1 MNRRQFLMSAAALAT
16 LVGCG
21 RNEPIHQPTPLRS
34 ITPKL
39 SLSRVWTQ
47 SLGKMA
53 RRDVPGLH
61 IAENDDRFF
70 AAAGNGGVACVS
82 TAGEMVWQVNVG
94 NVVVAGPAISPVA
107 ELLYIGTARGEVIA
121 LSEKTG
127 ESRWKTQLDTEVLSV
142 LAGSGRVFV
151 RSADGK
157 LTALDALD
165 GKALWVLDHD
175 MPVLSVRGMAAP
187 LPVANALVLGWEDG
201 LVETVL
207 QVNGERA
214 WEARIALPR
223 GRTDIE
229 RMVDAQS
236 ALLTDGA
243 RIFAAATNGKVVAL
257 ELQSGNQL
265 WANDTSTWVD
275 MAMGEQRLFVVAQ
288 DDTVKALS
296 TESGR
301 VLWMQDTLKYR
312 RLSKAVAWGNH
323 VAVTD
328 MEGVLHLLNG
338 ADGSLIA
345 RSEGA
350 ITTGLADGVAITDRR
365 LLLLDVAGNLSLWQ
379 AKTAE

>member
-1 MNRRQFLMSAAALAT
+1 MNRRQFLVGAASMLALM
-16 LVGCG
+16 GCG
-21 RNEPIHQPTPLRS
+21 RNEPIHQPTPLQS

-39 SLSRVWTQ
+39 RLDRLWTQ

-61 IAENDDRFF
+61 VVENENHFF
-70 AAAGNGGVACVS
+70 AAAGNGGVACLS
-82 TAGEMVWQVNVG
+82 NTGDFVWQVTVG
-94 NVVVAGPAISPVA
+94 NVVVSGPAISPVA
-107 ELLYIGTARGEVIA
+107 ELVYLGTARGEVIA

-127 ESRWKTQLDTEVLSV
+127 EQRWKTQLDTEVLSV

-151 RSADGK
+151 RTSDGK
-157 LTALDALD
+157 LMALDGLD
-165 GKALWVLDHD
+165 GKALWILDHD
-175 MPVLSVRGMAAP
+175 MPALSVRGMAAP

-201 LVETVL
+201 LVETLL

-214 WEARIALPR
+214 WDARIALPR

-275 MAMGEQRLFVVAQ
+275 MAMGENRLFVVAQ

-312 RLSKAVAWGNH
+312 RLSKAVAWGKH

-328 MEGVLHLLNG
+328 MEGVLHILSG
-338 ADGSLIA
+338 ADGSLIG

-350 ITTGLADGVAITDRR
+350 ITTGLADGLAITERR

-379 AKTAE
+379 VSN

>member
-1 MNRRQFLMSAAALAT
+1 MMNRRQFLVGAASMLA

-21 RNEPIHQPTPLRS
+21 RNEPIHQPTPLQS

-39 SLSRVWTQ
+39 RLDRLWTQ

-61 IAENDDRFF
+61 VVENENQFF
-70 AAAGNGGVACVS
+70 AAASNGGVACLNS
-82 TAGEMVWQVNVG
+82 AGDFVWQVNVG
-94 NVVVAGPAISPVA
+94 NVLVSGPAISPVA
-107 ELLYIGTARGEVIA
+107 ELVYVGSARGEVIA

-127 ESRWKTQLDTEVLSV
+127 EQRWKTQLNTEVLSV

-151 RSADGK
+151 RTSDGK
-157 LTALDALD
+157 LTALDGLD
-165 GKALWVLDHD
+165 GKALWILDHD
-175 MPVLSVRGMAAP
+175 MPALSVRGMAAP

-214 WEARIALPR
+214 WDARIALPR

-243 RIFAAATNGKVVAL
+243 RVFAAATNGKVVAL
-257 ELQSGNQL
+257 EVQSGNQL

-296 TESGR
+296 SESGR
-301 VLWMQDTLKYR
+301 VLWMQDTLKHR

-328 MEGVLHLLNG
+328 TEGVLHVLDG

-350 ITTGLADGVAITDRR
+350 ITTGLADGLAVTDRR

-379 AKTAE
+379 ASN

>member
-1 MNRRQFLMSAAALAT
+1 MNRRQFLMSAAAMLT

-21 RNEPIHQPTPLRS
+21 RNEPIHQPTPLQS
-34 ITPKL
+34 ISPKIDL
-39 SLSRVWTQ
+39 NRLWTQ
-47 SLGKMA
+47 SLGKMG
-53 RRDVPGLH
+53 RRDVPGLR
-61 IAENDDRFF
+61 IAENENLFF
-70 AAAGNGGVACVS
+70 AAAGNGGVACL
-82 TAGEMVWQVNVG
+82 TNAGEAVWQVNVG
-94 NVVVAGPAISPVA
+94 NVLVAGPTISPVA
-107 ELLYIGTARGEVIA
+107 ELLYVGTVRGEVIA

-127 ESRWKTQLDTEVLSV
+127 EQRWKIQLDTEVLSV
-142 LAGSGRVFV
+142 LTGSGRVFV

-175 MPVLSVRGMAAP
+175 MPALSVRGMAAP

-201 LVETVL
+201 FVETVL

-214 WEARIALPR
+214 WDARIALPR

-236 ALLTDGA
+236 ALLTDGV

-275 MAMGEQRLFVVAQ
+275 MAMGDQRLFVVAQ

-301 VLWMQDTLKYR
+301 VLWMQDSLKYR
-312 RLSKAVAWGNH
+312 RLSKAVAWGGY
-323 VAVTD
+323 VVVTD

-338 ADGSLIA
+338 ADGSIIA

-350 ITTGLADGVAITDRR
+350 ITTGLADGLAITDRR
-365 LLLLDVAGNLSLWQ
+365 LLLLDVTGNLSLWQ
-379 AKTAE
+379 ASN